1 MYINIY
7 IFINTYF
14 QFIHEIYLSNI
25 FNIMNYYRYTLF
37 FNLKKCVIKHLKKNF
52 FYYIYL

>member
-37 FNLKKCVIKHLKKNF
+37 FNLKKCVIKHFKKNF